1 MCSAAASSI
10 CLVDFTSNKYY
21 KASDHFMFHGT
32 AVISSDDCLQG
43 ESAQLAMPED
53 LEYNKWK
60 LYVQAS
66 HAPNES
72 KPI

>member
-1 MCSAAASSI
+1 
-10 CLVDFTSNKYY
+10 
-21 KASDHFMFHGT
+21 MFHGT